1 MVGMIRGLI
10 GKVFVL
16 ALGIVAVLSMAP
28 EHEHSNAG
36 SNADDA
42 QRKAALRRML
52 TDPRDDAGTDSAP
65 SVHQQA
71 GGEAIRGGRL
81 LPAAERVTL
90 TTRQP
95 EAPALGGRDAPPEYL
110 ARLRAARAENGE
122 ESAGEQTGL
131 VFTVTASAVNL
142 RAGPTTRSRIIG
154 RLTRGQNAELIRDT
168 GNGWAEIRALDTGE
182 RGFMALRFLAPAGD

>member
-1 MVGMIRGLI
+1 MIRGLV

-28 EHEHSNAG
+28 EPERSNAG

-52 TDPRDDAGTDSAP
+52 TDPRDDAGTGSASP
-65 SVHQQA
+65 VHQQA
-71 GGEAIRGGRL
+71 GGEAIRAGRS
-81 LPAAERVTL
+81 LPAVEKVAL

-95 EAPALGGRDAPPEYL
+95 AAPALGGRDAPPEYL
-110 ARLRAARAENGE
+110 ARLRAARAESGE
-122 ESAGEQTGL
+122 ESAGKQSGP

-142 RAGPTTRSRIIG
+142 RAGPTTGSRIIG
-154 RLTRGQNAELIRDT
+154 RLTRGQSAELLRDT
-168 GNGWAEIRALDTGE
+168 GNGWAEIRAIHSGAH
-182 RGFMALRFLAPAGD
+182 GFMALRFLAPAGD

>member
-16 ALGIVAVLSMAP
+16 ALGIFAAFSMAP
-28 EHEHSNAG
+28 EPERSK
-36 SNADDA
+36 ADDA
-42 QRKAALRRML
+42 PRKAALRRML
-52 TDPRDDAGTDSAP
+52 TDPRDDAGTGSASP
-65 SVHQQA
+65 VHQQA

-81 LPAAERVTL
+81 LPAAERVAL

-110 ARLRAARAENGE
+110 ARLRAEGSE
-122 ESAGEQTGL
+122 DHAGEKTGP

-142 RAGPTTRSRIIG
+142 RAGPTTGSRIIG
-154 RLTRGQNAELIRDT
+154 RLTRGQSAELIRDM

-182 RGFMALRFLAPAGD
+182 EGFMALRFLAPAGG